1 LHYSAIC
8 EKNKKIYLLITKAV
22 SDFVN
27 QKNHEFSHET
37 RKFVQ
42 RVEGH
47 VFLIGWQV
55 RLGRKRERKRAV
67 MGFDFRRFDDECLGE
82 AFVEWLVD
90 ERWIDINTHFSKLWE
105 YYQNQIYEVGTTIGI
120 DGKVSES
127 SRNYV
132 QGQEYGLPPRI
143 TGVVHTGVSGIP
155 GGKAV
160 RDIRRKEVVIENDIS
175 WRINAIVDFLFGKG
189 VDFVSKAPQARK
201 RREIEKILKAAFEAE
216 AQAGFL
222 HNMAVLGAVYGFVD
236 CIIRP
241 DTELLFRSQHPKGA
255 LGNPTSISFNESS
268 FESILQLASHMCLEL
283 IEAPRAL
290 PILDENDYGKINYYV
305 QNFYQQK
312 NTVSQKGGFL
322 SRLLGGKSAGDERD
336 KIMVTEIIGPNAWQR
351 YEDKELAVEGENPL
365 GVLPVVHIQNIAQ
378 PYYYE
383 GISDVE
389 QLVGLQDE
397 LNTRLSDRAN
407 RVTFQS
413 FKMYLAKGIEG
424 FEDRPVSPGRMWCT
438 DNPDA
443 SIEQFGGDGSAPSE
457 NAHITEIREAMDK
470 ISGVTPVVA
479 GILKS
484 KLGNLTSGVA
494 LKMTFM
500 GMLARTTRKQFT
512 YGQGLKRIGQLI
524 LHTLDVCGVYHTE
537 AEDREIEV
545 LFPNPLPEN
554 MMEKL
559 REAQI
564 KKDLGVPQEQ
574 LLRELGYQIVEESSG
589 EE

>member
-1 LHYSAIC
+1 
-8 EKNKKIYLLITKAV
+8 
-22 SDFVN
+22 
-27 QKNHEFSHET
+27 
-37 RKFVQ
+37 
-42 RVEGH
+42 
-47 VFLIGWQV
+47 
-55 RLGRKRERKRAV
+55 
-67 MGFDFRRFDDECLGE
+67 MGFDFRRFDDADLSE
-82 AFVEWLVD
+82 AFVEWLVE
-90 ERWIDINTHFSKLWE
+90 ERWVDINTHFGRLWE
-105 YYQNQIYEVGTTIGI
+105 YYQNQMYEVGTAIGI
-120 DGKVSES
+120 DGKINES

-132 QGQEYGLPPRI
+132 QGQEYGLPARI
-143 TGVVHTGVSGIP
+143 TGVMHSG
-155 GGKAV
+155 GGGILAGRAV

-201 RREIEKILKAAFEAE
+201 RREIEKILKAVFEGE

-241 DTELLFRSQHPKGA
+241 GTELLLQKHRPRGASEGTLSTSSQ
-255 LGNPTSISFNESS
+255 NTS
-268 FESILQLASHMCLEL
+268 FESILQLASRICLEL

-290 PILDENDYGKINYYV
+290 PVLDENDYGKINYYV
-305 QNFYQQK
+305 QNFYQPK
-312 NTVSQKGGFL
+312 NTVRKKGGFL

-336 KIMVTEIIGPNAWQR
+336 KVVVTEIIGPNTWQR
-351 YEDKELAVEGENPL
+351 YEDKELVVEGENPL

-389 QLVGLQDE
+389 QLIGLQDE

-407 RVTFQS
+407 RITFQS

-424 FEDRPVSPGRMWCT
+424 FEDRPISPGRMWCT

-457 NAHITEIREAMDK
+457 NAHIAEIREAMDK

-479 GILKS
+479 GILKN

-500 GMLARTTRKQFT
+500 GMLARTIRKQFT

-524 LHTLDVCGVYHTE
+524 LHTLDVCGVYHTQ
-537 AEDREIEV
+537 AGDREIEV

-554 MMEKL
+554 MMERL
-559 REAQI
+559 QEAQI
-564 KKDLGVPQEQ
+564 KKDLGVPAEQ
-574 LLRELGYQIVEESSG
+574 LLRELGYQIVEESNG